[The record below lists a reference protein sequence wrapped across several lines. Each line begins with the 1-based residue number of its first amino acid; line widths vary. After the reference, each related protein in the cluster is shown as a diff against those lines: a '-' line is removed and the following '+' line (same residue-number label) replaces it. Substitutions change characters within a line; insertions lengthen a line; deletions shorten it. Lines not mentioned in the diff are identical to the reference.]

1 MIIYTFENG
10 KIISFQS
17 NLKYLG
23 DVPFTVY
30 YDFEITTGDIV
41 FSDPK
46 MFVVSYCR
54 IYTVHPSLNLYDY

>member
-10 KIISFQS
+10 KIISFPS

-46 MFVVSYCR
+46 MFVVS
-54 IYTVHPSLNLYDY
+54 